1 MNDLSLPVVDV
12 AFDCLPLR
20 SVGRLDIPLDASES
34 LRRRAERMQLA
45 IQTHGA
51 ERSYFLYNARCI
63 FRFANSEFEGVCRF
77 EFEGIARTDA
87 GDRKCEEVVLNVSLV
102 SETCGGVP
110 DEVQPWLVERVRQAV
125 AIEFDRFIA
134 AGQLASRSDEL
145 GQVENLAGLGGLA
158 GLDV

>member
-1 MNDLSLPVVDV
+1 MADISPPGVDI

-34 LRRRAERMQLA
+34 FRRRAEQMQLA
-45 IQTHGA
+45 IQTYGA
-51 ERSYFLYNARCI
+51 ERTYFLYNARCI
-63 FRFANSEFEGVCRF
+63 FRFANSEIEGACRF

-87 GDRKCEEVVLNVSLV
+87 GDRTCEEVVLNVTLA

-110 DEVQPWLVERVRQAV
+110 AEVQGWLGQQVHRAVTVE
-125 AIEFDRFIA
+125 FNRFIA

-145 GQVENLAGLGGLA
+145 GEIDSLANISGLA

>member
-1 MNDLSLPVVDV
+1 MTDLAPPVVDI
-12 AFDCLPLR
+12 AFDCVPLR

-34 LRRRAERMQLA
+34 FRRRAEQMQLA
-45 IQTHGA
+45 IQTYGA
-51 ERSYFLYNARCI
+51 ERTYFLYNARCL
-63 FRFANSEFEGVCRF
+63 FRFANSEVEGVCRF

-87 GDRKCEEVVLNVSLV
+87 GDRTCEDVALHVTLV

-110 DEVQPWLVERVRQAV
+110 APVQEWLALQVHRAV
-125 AIEFDRFIA
+125 TIEFNRFIA

-145 GQVENLAGLGGLA
+145 GEIGDLANISGLA

>member
-1 MNDLSLPVVDV
+1 MTDLSTPVVDI

-34 LRRRAERMQLA
+34 FRRRAEQMQLA
-45 IQTHGA
+45 IQTYGA
-51 ERSYFLYNARCI
+51 ERTYFLYNARCI
-63 FRFANSEFEGVCRF
+63 FRFANSEIEGACRF

-87 GDRKCEEVVLNVSLV
+87 GDRTCEEVVLNATLAN
-102 SETCGGVP
+102 ETCGGVP
-110 DEVQPWLVERVRQAV
+110 SQVQEWLAQQVRRAV
-125 AIEFDRFIA
+125 TIEFNRFIA

-145 GQVENLAGLGGLA
+145 GEIEDLANISGLA